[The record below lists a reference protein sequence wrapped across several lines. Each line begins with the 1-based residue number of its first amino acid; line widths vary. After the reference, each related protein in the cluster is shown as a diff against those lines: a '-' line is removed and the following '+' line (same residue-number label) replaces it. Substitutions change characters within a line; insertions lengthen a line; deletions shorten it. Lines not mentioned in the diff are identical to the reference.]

1 MKFRVLV
8 GSLLVWGSLPGW
20 AMPGCSMP
28 DCSMSDCSMSGCSM
42 SGCSKLGRTMSGCSM
57 SGCSKLGRTMS
68 GCSMSGRT
76 MLGRTMSGWGT
87 LALSGA
93 RSSCASGPSLEHLK
107 KIEESPSF
115 EHSKKIEESPS
126 LEHLKKIEES
136 PSSQERKG
144 DRKADAEQLARALD
158 YFASEKF
165 HESLVLL
172 QPLNRRYKLNPR
184 YRAYL
189 AVCLY
194 YEWEYAEAIRLFDE
208 VLPLLQGL
216 APHELS
222 LYYWMDAE
230 SYFALQQ
237 YDRAL
242 PLYGKMLPLCRDN
255 EKPDAYYRLGFCHL
269 FAAEASGASSSE
281 KVSGSSESSGA
292 SEKASG
298 SSEKA
303 SGSSESSGSSA
314 EERKK
319 AKECFELSLEG
330 YLKYRNTPNEQ
341 ARIAQIR
348 HMIGGLK

>member
-1 MKFRVLV
+1 MKLRILV

-20 AMPGCSMP
+20 AMPGI
-28 DCSMSDCSMSGCSM
+28 GA
-42 SGCSKLGRTMSGCSM
+42 
-57 SGCSKLGRTMS
+57 
-68 GCSMSGRT
+68 
-76 MLGRTMSGWGT
+76 
-87 LALSGA
+87 LALSGG
-93 RSSCASGPSLEHLK
+93 RSFCA
-107 KIEESPSF
+107 F
-115 EHSKKIEESPS
+115 SPS
-126 LEHLKKIEES
+126 LNRSETAAES
-136 PSSQERKG
+136 ASFQEKKG
-144 DRKADAEQLARALD
+144 DRKEDAEQLARALD

-165 HESLVLL
+165 HECLVLL

-194 YEWEYAEAIRLFDE
+194 YEWENAEAIRLFDE
-208 VLPLLQGL
+208 VIPLLQGV

-255 EKPDAYYRLGFCHL
+255 EKPDAYYRMGFCHL
-269 FAAEASGASSSE
+269 FAAE
-281 KVSGSSESSGA
+281 SSGA
-292 SEKASG
+292 S

-330 YLKYRNTPNEQ
+330 YLKYRNTPNEK

-348 HMIGGLK
+348 HMLGGLK

>member
-8 GSLLVWGSLPGW
+8 GSLLIWWSL
-20 AMPGCSMP
+20 PGCSMTGWAMSDCSKP
-28 DCSMSDCSMSGCSM
+28 DCSMSDCSMSDCSM
-42 SGCSKLGRTMSGCSM
+42 PGL
-57 SGCSKLGRTMS
+57 
-68 GCSMSGRT
+68 
-76 MLGRTMSGWGT
+76 GT
-87 LALSGA
+87 LALSGS
-93 RSSCASGPSLEHLK
+93 RSFCAFSPSLDRSETAA
-107 KIEESPSF
+107 ESPSF
-115 EHSKKIEESPS
+115 
-126 LEHLKKIEES
+126 
-136 PSSQERKG
+136 QEKKG

-158 YFASEKF
+158 YFSSEKF
-165 HESLVLL
+165 HECLVLL

-194 YEWEYAEAIRLFDE
+194 YEWEYDEAVKLFDE
-208 VLPLLQGL
+208 VIPLLQGV

-242 PLYGKMLPLCRDN
+242 PLYEKMLPLCRDN

-269 FAAEASGASSSE
+269 FAAESSGASSSE
-281 KVSGSSESSGA
+281 KVSGSSESLGA
-292 SEKASG
+292 STA
-298 SSEKA
+298 
-303 SGSSESSGSSA
+303 
-314 EERKK
+314 ERKK

-330 YLKYRNTPNEQ
+330 YLKYRNTPNEK

>member
-1 MKFRVLV
+1 MKFRILV
-8 GSLLVWGSLPGW
+8 GCLLVWGSLLGCSMPGW
-20 AMPGCSMP
+20 AMPGWAMSGS
-28 DCSMSDCSMSGCSM
+28 SMSDCSMSG
-42 SGCSKLGRTMSGCSM
+42 L
-57 SGCSKLGRTMS
+57 
-68 GCSMSGRT
+68 
-76 MLGRTMSGWGT
+76 GT
-87 LALSGA
+87 LALSGG
-93 RSSCASGPSLEHLK
+93 RSFCAFSPSLNRSE
-107 KIEESPSF
+107 KIEESASF
-115 EHSKKIEESPS
+115 QVK
-126 LEHLKKIEES
+126 
-136 PSSQERKG
+136 KG
-144 DRKADAEQLARALD
+144 DRKEDAEQLARALD

-165 HESLVLL
+165 HECLVLL

-208 VLPLLQGL
+208 VIPLLQGV

-242 PLYGKMLPLCRDN
+242 PLYEKMLPLCRDN
-255 EKPDAYYRLGFCHL
+255 EKPDAYYRMGFCHL

-292 SEKASG
+292 S

-330 YLKYRNTPNEQ
+330 YLKYRNTPNEK

-348 HMIGGLK
+348 HMLGGLK

>member
-20 AMPGCSMP
+20 AMPGWAMSDCSMSDCSKPDCSKP
-28 DCSMSDCSMSGCSM
+28 DCSMSDCSMSDCSM
-42 SGCSKLGRTMSGCSM
+42 PGL
-57 SGCSKLGRTMS
+57 
-68 GCSMSGRT
+68 
-76 MLGRTMSGWGT
+76 GT
-87 LALSGA
+87 LALSGS
-93 RSSCASGPSLEHLK
+93 RSSCAFSPSLA
-107 KIEESPSF
+107 
-115 EHSKKIEESPS
+115 HSKKIEESPS
-126 LEHLKKIEES
+126 F
-136 PSSQERKG
+136 QEKKG

-158 YFASEKF
+158 YFSSEKF
-165 HESLVLL
+165 HECLVLL

-194 YEWEYAEAIRLFDE
+194 YEWEYDEAVKLFDE
-208 VLPLLQGL
+208 VIPLLQGV

-237 YDRAL
+237 YARAL
-242 PLYGKMLPLCRDN
+242 PLYEKMLPLCRDN
-255 EKPDAYYRLGFCHL
+255 EKPDAYYRMGFCHL
-269 FAAEASGASSSE
+269 FAAESSGASSSEKASGSSESSEASSSE
-281 KVSGSSESSGA
+281 KVSGSSESSG
-292 SEKASG
+292 
-298 SSEKA
+298 
-303 SGSSESSGSSA
+303 SSA
-314 EERKK
+314 AERKK

>member
-20 AMPGCSMP
+20 AMPGWAVPGWAMSDCSKP
-28 DCSMSDCSMSGCSM
+28 DCSMSGVE
-42 SGCSKLGRTMSGCSM
+42 
-57 SGCSKLGRTMS
+57 
-68 GCSMSGRT
+68 
-76 MLGRTMSGWGT
+76 T
-87 LALSGA
+87 LALSGG
-93 RSSCASGPSLEHLK
+93 RSFCA
-107 KIEESPSF
+107 F
-115 EHSKKIEESPS
+115 SPS
-126 LEHLKKIEES
+126 LEHSEKIEES
-136 PSSQERKG
+136 ATFQEKKG

-165 HESLVLL
+165 HECLVLL

-208 VLPLLQGL
+208 VIPLLQGL

-255 EKPDAYYRLGFCHL
+255 EKPDAYYRMGFCHL
-269 FAAEASGASSSE
+269 F
-281 KVSGSSESSGA
+281 
-292 SEKASG
+292 
-298 SSEKA
+298 
-303 SGSSESSGSSA
+303 A

-330 YLKYRNTPNEQ
+330 YLKYRNTPKEK

>member
-8 GSLLVWGSLPGW
+8 GSLLVWGSF
-20 AMPGCSMP
+20 PGCSMAGWAMSDCSKP
-28 DCSMSDCSMSGCSM
+28 DCSMSDCSMPGIGALAISG
-42 SGCSKLGRTMSGCSM
+42 GRSF
-57 SGCSKLGRTMS
+57 
-68 GCSMSGRT
+68 
-76 MLGRTMSGWGT
+76 
-87 LALSGA
+87 
-93 RSSCASGPSLEHLK
+93 CAFSPSLNRSE
-107 KIEESPSF
+107 KIEESASF
-115 EHSKKIEESPS
+115 
-126 LEHLKKIEES
+126 
-136 PSSQERKG
+136 QEKKG
-144 DRKADAEQLARALD
+144 DRKEDAEQLARALD

-165 HESLVLL
+165 HECLVLL

-237 YDRAL
+237 YARAL

-269 FAAEASGASSSE
+269 FAAESSGASSSE
-281 KVSGSSESSGA
+281 KVSGSSESS
-292 SEKASG
+292 EG
-298 SSEKA
+298 SFSEKA
-303 SGSSESSGSSA
+303 SGSSESSEASN

-330 YLKYRNTPNEQ
+330 YLKYRNTPNEK

>member
-1 MKFRVLV
+1 MKFRILV

-20 AMPGCSMP
+20 AMPGI
-28 DCSMSDCSMSGCSM
+28 GA
-42 SGCSKLGRTMSGCSM
+42 
-57 SGCSKLGRTMS
+57 
-68 GCSMSGRT
+68 
-76 MLGRTMSGWGT
+76 
-87 LALSGA
+87 LALSGG
-93 RSSCASGPSLEHLK
+93 RSFCA
-107 KIEESPSF
+107 F
-115 EHSKKIEESPS
+115 SPS
-126 LEHLKKIEES
+126 LNRSETAAES
-136 PSSQERKG
+136 ASFQVKKG

-165 HESLVLL
+165 HECLVLL

-208 VLPLLQGL
+208 VLPQLQGL

-230 SYFALQQ
+230 SNFALQQ

-242 PLYGKMLPLCRDN
+242 PLYGKMLPLCSDN
-255 EKPDAYYRLGFCHL
+255 EKPDAYYRMGFCHL

-281 KVSGSSESSGA
+281 
-292 SEKASG
+292 
-298 SSEKA
+298 
-303 SGSSESSGSSA
+303 SSGSSA
-314 EERKK
+314 AERKK

-330 YLKYRNTPNEQ
+330 YLKYRNTPNEK

-348 HMIGGLK
+348 HMLGGLK

>member
-1 MKFRVLV
+1 MKLRILV
-8 GSLLVWGSLPGW
+8 GSLLVWGSFPRW
-20 AMPGCSMP
+20 AMPGI
-28 DCSMSDCSMSGCSM
+28 GA
-42 SGCSKLGRTMSGCSM
+42 
-57 SGCSKLGRTMS
+57 
-68 GCSMSGRT
+68 
-76 MLGRTMSGWGT
+76 
-87 LALSGA
+87 LALSGG
-93 RSSCASGPSLEHLK
+93 RSFCAFSPFLNRSE
-107 KIEESPSF
+107 KIEESASF
-115 EHSKKIEESPS
+115 QVK
-126 LEHLKKIEES
+126 
-136 PSSQERKG
+136 KG

-158 YFASEKF
+158 YFSSEKF
-165 HESLVLL
+165 HECLVLL

-208 VLPLLQGL
+208 VLPQLQGL

-242 PLYGKMLPLCRDN
+242 PLYEKMLPLCRDN

-269 FAAEASGASSSE
+269 FAAESFGAS
-281 KVSGSSESSGA
+281 
-292 SEKASG
+292 

-330 YLKYRNTPNEQ
+330 YLKYRNTPNEK

>member
-1 MKFRVLV
+1 MKLRVLV

-20 AMPGCSMP
+20 AVPGWAMPGS
-28 DCSMSDCSMSGCSM
+28 
-42 SGCSKLGRTMSGCSM
+42 
-57 SGCSKLGRTMS
+57 
-68 GCSMSGRT
+68 SMSGRT
-76 MLGRTMSGWGT
+76 MLSLGI
-87 LALSGA
+87 LALSGS
-93 RSSCASGPSLEHLK
+93 RSSCAFSPSLA
-107 KIEESPSF
+107 
-115 EHSKKIEESPS
+115 HSKKIEESPTFQ
-126 LEHLKKIEES
+126 EKKSE
-136 PSSQERKG
+136 
-144 DRKADAEQLARALD
+144 RKADAEQLARALD

-165 HESLVLL
+165 HECLVLL

-208 VLPLLQGL
+208 VIPLLQGV

-237 YDRAL
+237 YARAL
-242 PLYGKMLPLCRDN
+242 PLYEKMLPLCRDN

-269 FAAEASGASSSE
+269 FAAE
-281 KVSGSSESSGA
+281 SSGA
-292 SEKASG
+292 S

-303 SGSSESSGSSA
+303 SGSSESSDSSA

-330 YLKYRNTPNEQ
+330 YLKYRNTPNEK

-348 HMIGGLK
+348 HMLGGLK

>member
-1 MKFRVLV
+1 MKLRILV
-8 GSLLVWGSLPGW
+8 GCLLVWGSLPGW
-20 AMPGCSMP
+20 AMPGI
-28 DCSMSDCSMSGCSM
+28 GA
-42 SGCSKLGRTMSGCSM
+42 
-57 SGCSKLGRTMS
+57 
-68 GCSMSGRT
+68 
-76 MLGRTMSGWGT
+76 
-87 LALSGA
+87 LALSGG
-93 RSSCASGPSLEHLK
+93 RSFCA
-107 KIEESPSF
+107 F
-115 EHSKKIEESPS
+115 SPS
-126 LEHLKKIEES
+126 LNRSETAAES
-136 PSSQERKG
+136 ASFQEKKG
-144 DRKADAEQLARALD
+144 DRKEDAEQLARALD

-165 HESLVLL
+165 HECLVLL

-208 VLPLLQGL
+208 VIPQLQGV

-269 FAAEASGASSSE
+269 FAAE
-281 KVSGSSESSGA
+281 SSGA
-292 SEKASG
+292 S

-330 YLKYRNTPNEQ
+330 YLKYRNTPSEK

>member
-8 GSLLVWGSLPGW
+8 GSLLVWGSF
-20 AMPGCSMP
+20 PGCSMAGWAMSDCSKP
-28 DCSMSDCSMSGCSM
+28 DCSMPGV
-42 SGCSKLGRTMSGCSM
+42 
-57 SGCSKLGRTMS
+57 
-68 GCSMSGRT
+68 
-76 MLGRTMSGWGT
+76 GT
-87 LALSGA
+87 LALSGG
-93 RSSCASGPSLEHLK
+93 RSFCAFSPSLNRLE
-107 KIEESPSF
+107 KIEESASF
-115 EHSKKIEESPS
+115 QVK
-126 LEHLKKIEES
+126 
-136 PSSQERKG
+136 KG
-144 DRKADAEQLARALD
+144 DRKEDAELLARALD

-165 HESLVLL
+165 HECLILL

-208 VLPLLQGL
+208 VIPQLQGV

-242 PLYGKMLPLCRDN
+242 PLYEKMLPLCRDN
-255 EKPDAYYRLGFCHL
+255 EKPDAYYRMGFCHL
-269 FAAEASGASSSE
+269 FA
-281 KVSGSSESSGA
+281 V
-292 SEKASG
+292 
-298 SSEKA
+298 
-303 SGSSESSGSSA
+303 ESSGSSA

-330 YLKYRNTPNEQ
+330 YLKYRNTPNEK

>member
-8 GSLLVWGSLPGW
+8 CSLLVWGSF
-20 AMPGCSMP
+20 PGCSMAGWAMSDCSKP
-28 DCSMSDCSMSGCSM
+28 DCSMSDCSMPGVE
-42 SGCSKLGRTMSGCSM
+42 
-57 SGCSKLGRTMS
+57 
-68 GCSMSGRT
+68 
-76 MLGRTMSGWGT
+76 T
-87 LALSGA
+87 LALSGG
-93 RSSCASGPSLEHLK
+93 RSFCAFSPSL
-107 KIEESPSF
+107 
-115 EHSKKIEESPS
+115 EHSKKIEESAS
-126 LEHLKKIEES
+126 FQVK
-136 PSSQERKG
+136 KG

-165 HESLVLL
+165 HECLVLL

-208 VLPLLQGL
+208 VLPQLQGL

-242 PLYGKMLPLCRDN
+242 PLYEKMLPLCRDN

-269 FAAEASGASSSE
+269 FAAESSEASSSE
-281 KVSGSSESSGA
+281 KASGSSESSEA
-292 SEKASG
+292 
-298 SSEKA
+298 SEKA

-330 YLKYRNTPNEQ
+330 YLKYRNTPNEK

>member
-8 GSLLVWGSLPGW
+8 GSLLIWGSLPGCSMTGW
-20 AMPGCSMP
+20 AMSDCSKP
-28 DCSMSDCSMSGCSM
+28 DCSMSDCSKPDCSM
-42 SGCSKLGRTMSGCSM
+42 PGV
-57 SGCSKLGRTMS
+57 
-68 GCSMSGRT
+68 
-76 MLGRTMSGWGT
+76 GT
-87 LALSGA
+87 LALSGS
-93 RSSCASGPSLEHLK
+93 RSSCAFSPSLAY
-107 KIEESPSF
+107 
-115 EHSKKIEESPS
+115 SKKIEESPTF
-126 LEHLKKIEES
+126 
-136 PSSQERKG
+136 QEKKG

-158 YFASEKF
+158 YFSSEKF
-165 HESLVLL
+165 HECLMLL

-208 VLPLLQGL
+208 VIPLLQGV

-255 EKPDAYYRLGFCHL
+255 EKPDAYYRMGFCHL
-269 FAAEASGASSSE
+269 FAAESSGASSSEKASGSSESSEASSSE
-281 KVSGSSESSGA
+281 KVSGSSESLGA
-292 SEKASG
+292 
-298 SSEKA
+298 SSEKV
-303 SGSSESSGSSA
+303 SGSSESLGASTA
-314 EERKK
+314 ERKK

-330 YLKYRNTPNEQ
+330 YLKYRNTPNEK

-348 HMIGGLK
+348 HMLGGLK

>member
-20 AMPGCSMP
+20 AVPGWAMSGS
-28 DCSMSDCSMSGCSM
+28 SMSDCSMPGV
-42 SGCSKLGRTMSGCSM
+42 
-57 SGCSKLGRTMS
+57 
-68 GCSMSGRT
+68 
-76 MLGRTMSGWGT
+76 GT
-87 LALSGA
+87 LALFGS
-93 RSSCASGPSLEHLK
+93 RSSCAFSPSLAY
-107 KIEESPSF
+107 
-115 EHSKKIEESPS
+115 SKKIEESPTF
-126 LEHLKKIEES
+126 
-136 PSSQERKG
+136 QEKKG

-158 YFASEKF
+158 YFSSEKF
-165 HESLVLL
+165 HECLVLL

-194 YEWEYAEAIRLFDE
+194 YEWEYDEAVKLFDE
-208 VLPLLQGL
+208 VIPLLQGV

-242 PLYGKMLPLCRDN
+242 PLYEKMLPLCRDN
-255 EKPDAYYRLGFCHL
+255 EKPDAYYRMGFCHL
-269 FAAEASGASSSE
+269 FAAE
-281 KVSGSSESSGA
+281 SSGA
-292 SEKASG
+292 S

-303 SGSSESSGSSA
+303 SGSSESSGASNV
-314 EERKK
+314 ERKK

>member
-8 GSLLVWGSLPGW
+8 CSLLVWGSLPGLS
-20 AMPGCSMP
+20 MPGSSMP
-28 DCSMSDCSMSGCSM
+28 DWTMP
-42 SGCSKLGRTMSGCSM
+42 GRTMSDWTM
-57 SGCSKLGRTMS
+57 PGRA
-68 GCSMSGRT
+68 MSGRT
-76 MLGRTMSGWGT
+76 MQSLGI
-87 LALSGA
+87 LALSGS
-93 RSSCASGPSLEHLK
+93 RSSCAFSPSLEHSE

-115 EHSKKIEESPS
+115 
-126 LEHLKKIEES
+126 
-136 PSSQERKG
+136 QEKKG

-165 HESLVLL
+165 HECLVLL

-208 VLPLLQGL
+208 VLPQLQGL

-242 PLYGKMLPLCRDN
+242 PLYEKMLPICWDN
-255 EKPDAYYRLGFCHL
+255 EKPDAYYRMGFCHL
-269 FAAEASGASSSE
+269 FAAESSGASSSE
-281 KVSGSSESSGA
+281 KV
-292 SEKASG
+292 
-298 SSEKA
+298 

-319 AKECFELSLEG
+319 AKVCFELSLEG
-330 YLKYRNTPNEQ
+330 YLKYRNTPNEK

-348 HMIGGLK
+348 HMLGGLK

>member
-8 GSLLVWGSLPGW
+8 GGLLVWGSLPGW
-20 AMPGCSMP
+20 AVPGWAMSGS
-28 DCSMSDCSMSGCSM
+28 SMSDCSKPDCSM
-42 SGCSKLGRTMSGCSM
+42 PGL
-57 SGCSKLGRTMS
+57 
-68 GCSMSGRT
+68 
-76 MLGRTMSGWGT
+76 GT
-87 LALSGA
+87 LALSGG
-93 RSSCASGPSLEHLK
+93 RSFCAFSPSLA
-107 KIEESPSF
+107 
-115 EHSKKIEESPS
+115 HSKKIEENPTF
-126 LEHLKKIEES
+126 
-136 PSSQERKG
+136 QEKKG

-158 YFASEKF
+158 YFSSEKF
-165 HESLVLL
+165 HECLILL

-184 YRAYL
+184 YRAYM

-208 VLPLLQGL
+208 VIPQLQGL

-255 EKPDAYYRLGFCHL
+255 EKPDAYYRMGFCHL
-269 FAAEASGASSSE
+269 FAAESSGASSSE
-281 KVSGSSESSGA
+281 KVSGSSESSEA
-292 SEKASG
+292 SNA
-298 SSEKA
+298 
-303 SGSSESSGSSA
+303 
-314 EERKK
+314 ERKK

>member
-1 MKFRVLV
+1 MKLRVLV
-8 GSLLVWGSLPGW
+8 GSLLVWGSFPGLS
-20 AMPGCSMP
+20 MPGSSMP
-28 DCSMSDCSMSGCSM
+28 GS
-42 SGCSKLGRTMSGCSM
+42 
-57 SGCSKLGRTMS
+57 
-68 GCSMSGRT
+68 SMSGRT
-76 MLGRTMSGWGT
+76 MQSLGT
-87 LALSGA
+87 LALSGSK
-93 RSSCASGPSLEHLK
+93 SSCA
-107 KIEESPSF
+107 F
-115 EHSKKIEESPS
+115 SPS
-126 LEHLKKIEES
+126 LEHSKKIEES
-136 PSSQERKG
+136 PSSQERKS
-144 DRKADAEQLARALD
+144 DKKADAEQLARALD
-158 YFASEKF
+158 YFASKKF
-165 HESLVLL
+165 HECLVLL

-208 VLPLLQGL
+208 VIPLLQGL

-255 EKPDAYYRLGFCHL
+255 EKPDAYYRMGFCHL
-269 FAAEASGASSSE
+269 F
-281 KVSGSSESSGA
+281 
-292 SEKASG
+292 
-298 SSEKA
+298 
-303 SGSSESSGSSA
+303 A

-330 YLKYRNTPNEQ
+330 YLKYRNTPKEK

>member
-8 GSLLVWGSLPGW
+8 GSLLAWGSF
-20 AMPGCSMP
+20 PGCSMAGWAMSDCSKP
-28 DCSMSDCSMSGCSM
+28 DCSMSDCSMPGVE
-42 SGCSKLGRTMSGCSM
+42 
-57 SGCSKLGRTMS
+57 
-68 GCSMSGRT
+68 
-76 MLGRTMSGWGT
+76 T
-87 LALSGA
+87 LALSGG
-93 RSSCASGPSLEHLK
+93 RSFCA
-107 KIEESPSF
+107 F
-115 EHSKKIEESPS
+115 SPS
-126 LEHLKKIEES
+126 LNRSETAAES
-136 PSSQERKG
+136 ASFQEKKG

-158 YFASEKF
+158 YFSSEKF
-165 HESLVLL
+165 HECLVLL

-208 VLPLLQGL
+208 VLPQLQGL

-242 PLYGKMLPLCRDN
+242 PLYEKMLPVCWEN

-269 FAAEASGASSSE
+269 FAAESSGASSSE
-281 KVSGSSESSGA
+281 KASGSSESLGA
-292 SEKASG
+292 
-298 SSEKA
+298 SEKA

-330 YLKYRNTPNEQ
+330 YLKYRNTHNEK

-348 HMIGGLK
+348 HMLGGLK

>member
-8 GSLLVWGSLPGW
+8 GSLLVWGSF
-20 AMPGCSMP
+20 PGCSMAGWAMSDCSKP
-28 DCSMSDCSMSGCSM
+28 DCSMPGV
-42 SGCSKLGRTMSGCSM
+42 
-57 SGCSKLGRTMS
+57 
-68 GCSMSGRT
+68 
-76 MLGRTMSGWGT
+76 GT
-87 LALSGA
+87 LALSGG
-93 RSSCASGPSLEHLK
+93 RSFCAFSPSLNRLE
-107 KIEESPSF
+107 KIEESASF
-115 EHSKKIEESPS
+115 HEK
-126 LEHLKKIEES
+126 
-136 PSSQERKG
+136 KG
-144 DRKADAEQLARALD
+144 DRKEDAEQLARALD

-165 HESLVLL
+165 HECLVLL

-208 VLPLLQGL
+208 VIPLLQGL

-242 PLYGKMLPLCRDN
+242 PLYEKMLPLCRDN
-255 EKPDAYYRLGFCHL
+255 EKPDAYYRMGFCHL
-269 FAAEASGASSSE
+269 F
-281 KVSGSSESSGA
+281 
-292 SEKASG
+292 
-298 SSEKA
+298 
-303 SGSSESSGSSA
+303 A

-330 YLKYRNTPNEQ
+330 YLKYRNTPKEK

>member
-1 MKFRVLV
+1 MKLRILV
-8 GSLLVWGSLPGW
+8 GSLLVWGSLLGCSMPGW
-20 AMPGCSMP
+20 AMSGSSMS
-28 DCSMSDCSMSGCSM
+28 DCSMSDCSMPGVE
-42 SGCSKLGRTMSGCSM
+42 
-57 SGCSKLGRTMS
+57 
-68 GCSMSGRT
+68 
-76 MLGRTMSGWGT
+76 T
-87 LALSGA
+87 LALSGS
-93 RSSCASGPSLEHLK
+93 RSSCA
-107 KIEESPSF
+107 F
-115 EHSKKIEESPS
+115 SPS
-126 LEHLKKIEES
+126 LNRSETAAES
-136 PSSQERKG
+136 ASFQEKKG
-144 DRKADAEQLARALD
+144 DRKEDAELLARALD

-165 HESLVLL
+165 HECLVLL

-208 VLPLLQGL
+208 VIPLLQGL

-242 PLYGKMLPLCRDN
+242 PLYEKMLPLCRDN
-255 EKPDAYYRLGFCHL
+255 EKPDAYYRMGFCHL
-269 FAAEASGASSSE
+269 F
-281 KVSGSSESSGA
+281 
-292 SEKASG
+292 
-298 SSEKA
+298 
-303 SGSSESSGSSA
+303 A

-330 YLKYRNTPNEQ
+330 YLKYRNTPKEK

-348 HMIGGLK
+348 HMIEGLK

>member
-20 AMPGCSMP
+20 AMPGWAMSDCSMSDCSKP
-28 DCSMSDCSMSGCSM
+28 DCSMSDCSMPGVE
-42 SGCSKLGRTMSGCSM
+42 
-57 SGCSKLGRTMS
+57 
-68 GCSMSGRT
+68 
-76 MLGRTMSGWGT
+76 T
-87 LALSGA
+87 LALSGS
-93 RSSCASGPSLEHLK
+93 RSSCAFSPSLA
-107 KIEESPSF
+107 
-115 EHSKKIEESPS
+115 HSKKIEESPTFQ
-126 LEHLKKIEES
+126 EKKSE
-136 PSSQERKG
+136 
-144 DRKADAEQLARALD
+144 RKADAELLARALD

-165 HESLVLL
+165 HECLVLL

-208 VLPLLQGL
+208 VIPLLQGV

-255 EKPDAYYRLGFCHL
+255 EKPDAYYRMGFCHL
-269 FAAEASGASSSE
+269 F
-281 KVSGSSESSGA
+281 
-292 SEKASG
+292 
-298 SSEKA
+298 
-303 SGSSESSGSSA
+303 A

-330 YLKYRNTPNEQ
+330 YLKYRNTPNEK

>member
-1 MKFRVLV
+1 MKLRILV
-8 GSLLVWGSLPGW
+8 GSLLVWGSLPGLSMPGW
-20 AMPGCSMP
+20 AMSGS
-28 DCSMSDCSMSGCSM
+28 SMSDCSMPGVE
-42 SGCSKLGRTMSGCSM
+42 
-57 SGCSKLGRTMS
+57 
-68 GCSMSGRT
+68 
-76 MLGRTMSGWGT
+76 T
-87 LALSGA
+87 LALSGS
-93 RSSCASGPSLEHLK
+93 RSSCAFSPSLA
-107 KIEESPSF
+107 
-115 EHSKKIEESPS
+115 HSKKIEESPS
-126 LEHLKKIEES
+126 F
-136 PSSQERKG
+136 QEKKG

-165 HESLVLL
+165 HECLVLL

-194 YEWEYAEAIRLFDE
+194 YEWEYDEAVKLFDE
-208 VLPLLQGL
+208 VIPLLQGV

-242 PLYGKMLPLCRDN
+242 PLYEKMLPLCRDN

-269 FAAEASGASSSE
+269 FAAE
-281 KVSGSSESSGA
+281 SSGA
-292 SEKASG
+292 S

-303 SGSSESSGSSA
+303 SGSSESSEASNV
-314 EERKK
+314 ERKK

>member
-8 GSLLVWGSLPGW
+8 GSLLVWGSLPGCSMTGW
-20 AMPGCSMP
+20 AMSDCSKL
-28 DCSMSDCSMSGCSM
+28 DCSMSDCSKPDCSM
-42 SGCSKLGRTMSGCSM
+42 PGL
-57 SGCSKLGRTMS
+57 
-68 GCSMSGRT
+68 
-76 MLGRTMSGWGT
+76 GT
-87 LALSGA
+87 LALSGS
-93 RSSCASGPSLEHLK
+93 RSSCAFSPSLA
-107 KIEESPSF
+107 
-115 EHSKKIEESPS
+115 HSKKIEESPTF
-126 LEHLKKIEES
+126 
-136 PSSQERKG
+136 QEKKG

-158 YFASEKF
+158 YFSSEKF
-165 HESLVLL
+165 HECLVLL

-194 YEWEYAEAIRLFDE
+194 YEWEYDEAVKLFDE
-208 VLPLLQGL
+208 VIPLLQGV

-237 YDRAL
+237 YARAL
-242 PLYGKMLPLCRDN
+242 PLYEKMLPLCRDN
-255 EKPDAYYRLGFCHL
+255 EKPDAYYRMGFCHL

-281 KVSGSSESSGA
+281 K
-292 SEKASG
+292 
-298 SSEKA
+298 A
-303 SGSSESSGSSA
+303 SGSSESSEASTA
-314 EERKK
+314 ERKK

-330 YLKYRNTPNEQ
+330 YLKYRNTPNEK

>member
-20 AMPGCSMP
+20 AMPGWAMSDCSMSDCSKP
-28 DCSMSDCSMSGCSM
+28 DCSMSDCSMSDCSM
-42 SGCSKLGRTMSGCSM
+42 PGV
-57 SGCSKLGRTMS
+57 
-68 GCSMSGRT
+68 
-76 MLGRTMSGWGT
+76 GT
-87 LALSGA
+87 LALSGS
-93 RSSCASGPSLEHLK
+93 RSSCAFSPSLA
-107 KIEESPSF
+107 
-115 EHSKKIEESPS
+115 HSKKIEESPS
-126 LEHLKKIEES
+126 F
-136 PSSQERKG
+136 QEKKG

-158 YFASEKF
+158 YFSSEKF
-165 HESLVLL
+165 HECLMLL

-194 YEWEYAEAIRLFDE
+194 YEWEYDEAVKLFDE
-208 VLPLLQGL
+208 VIPLLQGV

-269 FAAEASGASSSE
+269 FAAESSGASSSEKASGSSESSGASSSEKASGSSESSEASSSE
-281 KVSGSSESSGA
+281 KVSGSSESLGA
-292 SEKASG
+292 STA
-298 SSEKA
+298 
-303 SGSSESSGSSA
+303 
-314 EERKK
+314 ERKK

>member
-1 MKFRVLV
+1 MKLRILV

-20 AMPGCSMP
+20 AVPGWAMSGS
-28 DCSMSDCSMSGCSM
+28 SMSDCSMPGV
-42 SGCSKLGRTMSGCSM
+42 
-57 SGCSKLGRTMS
+57 
-68 GCSMSGRT
+68 
-76 MLGRTMSGWGT
+76 GT
-87 LALSGA
+87 LALSGS
-93 RSSCASGPSLEHLK
+93 RSSCAFSPSLA
-107 KIEESPSF
+107 
-115 EHSKKIEESPS
+115 HSKKIEESPS
-126 LEHLKKIEES
+126 F
-136 PSSQERKG
+136 QEKKG

-158 YFASEKF
+158 YFSSEKF
-165 HESLVLL
+165 HECLMLL

-194 YEWEYAEAIRLFDE
+194 YEWEYDEAVKLFDE
-208 VLPLLQGL
+208 VIPLLQGV

-242 PLYGKMLPLCRDN
+242 PLYEKMLPLCRDN
-255 EKPDAYYRLGFCHL
+255 EKPDAYYRMGFCHL

-298 SSEKA
+298 SSESLGASEKV

-330 YLKYRNTPNEQ
+330 YLKYRNTPNEK

-348 HMIGGLK
+348 HMLGGLK

>member
-1 MKFRVLV
+1 MKLRILV

-20 AMPGCSMP
+20 AMPGWAMSDCSKP
-28 DCSMSDCSMSGCSM
+28 DCSMSDCSMPGV
-42 SGCSKLGRTMSGCSM
+42 
-57 SGCSKLGRTMS
+57 
-68 GCSMSGRT
+68 
-76 MLGRTMSGWGT
+76 GT
-87 LALSGA
+87 LALFGS
-93 RSSCASGPSLEHLK
+93 RSSCAFSPSLAY
-107 KIEESPSF
+107 
-115 EHSKKIEESPS
+115 SKKIEESPTF
-126 LEHLKKIEES
+126 
-136 PSSQERKG
+136 QEKKG

-158 YFASEKF
+158 YFSSEKF
-165 HESLVLL
+165 HECLVLL

-194 YEWEYAEAIRLFDE
+194 YEWEYDEAVKLFDE
-208 VLPLLQGL
+208 VIPLLQGV

-242 PLYGKMLPLCRDN
+242 PLYEKMLPLCRDN

-269 FAAEASGASSSE
+269 FAAESSGASSSEKVSDSSESSGASSSE

-292 SEKASG
+292 SNV
-298 SSEKA
+298 
-303 SGSSESSGSSA
+303 
-314 EERKK
+314 ERKK

>member
-1 MKFRVLV
+1 MKFRILV
-8 GSLLVWGSLPGW
+8 GSLLVWGSLPGLSMPGW
-20 AMPGCSMP
+20 AMSGWAMSGS
-28 DCSMSDCSMSGCSM
+28 SMSDCSMPGV
-42 SGCSKLGRTMSGCSM
+42 
-57 SGCSKLGRTMS
+57 
-68 GCSMSGRT
+68 
-76 MLGRTMSGWGT
+76 GT
-87 LALSGA
+87 LALSGS
-93 RSSCASGPSLEHLK
+93 RSSCAFSPSL
-107 KIEESPSF
+107 
-115 EHSKKIEESPS
+115 EHSKKIEESAS
-126 LEHLKKIEES
+126 FQVK
-136 PSSQERKG
+136 KG
-144 DRKADAEQLARALD
+144 DRKEDAELLARALD

-165 HESLVLL
+165 HECLVLL

-208 VLPLLQGL
+208 VLPQLQGV

-230 SYFALQQ
+230 SNFALQQ

-242 PLYGKMLPLCRDN
+242 PFYEKMLPLCRDN
-255 EKPDAYYRLGFCHL
+255 EKPDAYYRMGFCHL
-269 FAAEASGASSSE
+269 FAAEASGAS
-281 KVSGSSESSGA
+281 
-292 SEKASG
+292 
-298 SSEKA
+298 
-303 SGSSESSGSSA
+303 SSESSGSSA

-330 YLKYRNTPNEQ
+330 YLKYRNTPNEK

>member
-1 MKFRVLV
+1 MKLRILV
-8 GSLLVWGSLPGW
+8 GSLLVWGSF
-20 AMPGCSMP
+20 PGCSMAGWAMSDCSKPDCSKP
-28 DCSMSDCSMSGCSM
+28 DCSMSDCSMPGV
-42 SGCSKLGRTMSGCSM
+42 
-57 SGCSKLGRTMS
+57 
-68 GCSMSGRT
+68 
-76 MLGRTMSGWGT
+76 GT
-87 LALSGA
+87 LALSGSK
-93 RSSCASGPSLEHLK
+93 SSCAFSPSLA
-107 KIEESPSF
+107 
-115 EHSKKIEESPS
+115 HSKKIEESAS
-126 LEHLKKIEES
+126 FQVK
-136 PSSQERKG
+136 KG
-144 DRKADAEQLARALD
+144 DRKEDAEQLARALD

-165 HESLVLL
+165 HECLVLL

-208 VLPLLQGL
+208 VIPLLQGV

-237 YDRAL
+237 YARAL
-242 PLYGKMLPLCRDN
+242 PLYEKMLPLCRDN
-255 EKPDAYYRLGFCHL
+255 EKPDAYYRMGFCHL
-269 FAAEASGASSSE
+269 FAAESSGASSSE

-298 SSEKA
+298 SSE
-303 SGSSESSGSSA
+303 SSDSSA

-330 YLKYRNTPNEQ
+330 YLKYRNTPNEK

-348 HMIGGLK
+348 HMLGGLK

>member
-8 GSLLVWGSLPGW
+8 GSLLVWGSF
-20 AMPGCSMP
+20 PGCSMAGWAMSDCSKP
-28 DCSMSDCSMSGCSM
+28 DCSMSDCSMPGVE
-42 SGCSKLGRTMSGCSM
+42 
-57 SGCSKLGRTMS
+57 
-68 GCSMSGRT
+68 
-76 MLGRTMSGWGT
+76 T
-87 LALSGA
+87 LALSGG
-93 RSSCASGPSLEHLK
+93 RSFCAFSPSL
-107 KIEESPSF
+107 
-115 EHSKKIEESPS
+115 EHSKKIEESAS
-126 LEHLKKIEES
+126 F
-136 PSSQERKG
+136 QEKKG

-158 YFASEKF
+158 YFSSEKF
-165 HESLVLL
+165 HECLVLL

-208 VLPLLQGL
+208 VLPQLQGL

-242 PLYGKMLPLCRDN
+242 PLYEKMLPLCRDN
-255 EKPDAYYRLGFCHL
+255 EKPDAYYRMGFCHL
-269 FAAEASGASSSE
+269 F
-281 KVSGSSESSGA
+281 
-292 SEKASG
+292 
-298 SSEKA
+298 
-303 SGSSESSGSSA
+303 A

-330 YLKYRNTPNEQ
+330 YLKYRNTPKEK

>member
-1 MKFRVLV
+1 MKLRILV

-20 AMPGCSMP
+20 AMPGI
-28 DCSMSDCSMSGCSM
+28 GA
-42 SGCSKLGRTMSGCSM
+42 LT
-57 SGCSKLGRTMS
+57 
-68 GCSMSGRT
+68 
-76 MLGRTMSGWGT
+76 
-87 LALSGA
+87 LSGG
-93 RSSCASGPSLEHLK
+93 RSFCV
-107 KIEESPSF
+107 F
-115 EHSKKIEESPS
+115 SPS
-126 LEHLKKIEES
+126 LNRSEMAAES
-136 PSSQERKG
+136 ASFQVKKG
-144 DRKADAEQLARALD
+144 DRKEDAEQLARALD

-165 HESLVLL
+165 HECLVLL

-194 YEWEYAEAIRLFDE
+194 YEWEYAEATRLFDE
-208 VLPLLQGL
+208 VIPLLQGL

-230 SYFALQQ
+230 SNFALQQ
-237 YDRAL
+237 YARAL
-242 PLYGKMLPLCRDN
+242 PLYEKMLPICWEN
-255 EKPDAYYRLGFCHL
+255 ETPDAYYRLGFCHL
-269 FAAEASGASSSE
+269 FAAESSGASSG
-281 KVSGSSESSGA
+281 KF
-292 SEKASG
+292 
-298 SSEKA
+298 

-330 YLKYRNTPNEQ
+330 YLKYRNTPNEK

>member
-8 GSLLVWGSLPGW
+8 GSLLVWGSF
-20 AMPGCSMP
+20 PGCSMAGWAMS
-28 DCSMSDCSMSGCSM
+28 DCSKPGSSMSDCSMPGVE
-42 SGCSKLGRTMSGCSM
+42 
-57 SGCSKLGRTMS
+57 
-68 GCSMSGRT
+68 
-76 MLGRTMSGWGT
+76 T
-87 LALSGA
+87 LALSGG
-93 RSSCASGPSLEHLK
+93 RSFCAFSPSL
-107 KIEESPSF
+107 
-115 EHSKKIEESPS
+115 EHSKKIEESAS
-126 LEHLKKIEES
+126 F
-136 PSSQERKG
+136 QEKKG

-165 HESLVLL
+165 HECLVLL

-208 VLPLLQGL
+208 VIPLLQGL

-237 YDRAL
+237 YTRAL
-242 PLYGKMLPLCRDN
+242 PLYERMLPLCRDN
-255 EKPDAYYRLGFCHL
+255 EKPDAYYRMGFCHL

-298 SSEKA
+298 SSE
-303 SGSSESSGSSA
+303 SSGSSA

-319 AKECFELSLEG
+319 AKECFELSLKG
-330 YLKYRNTPNEQ
+330 YLKYRNTPNEK

>member
-20 AMPGCSMP
+20 AMPGWAMSDCSMSDCSKP
-28 DCSMSDCSMSGCSM
+28 DCSMSDCSMSDCSM
-42 SGCSKLGRTMSGCSM
+42 PGV
-57 SGCSKLGRTMS
+57 
-68 GCSMSGRT
+68 
-76 MLGRTMSGWGT
+76 GT
-87 LALSGA
+87 LALSGS
-93 RSSCASGPSLEHLK
+93 RSSCAFSPSLA
-107 KIEESPSF
+107 
-115 EHSKKIEESPS
+115 HSKKIEESPS
-126 LEHLKKIEES
+126 F
-136 PSSQERKG
+136 QEKKG

-158 YFASEKF
+158 YFSSEKF
-165 HESLVLL
+165 HECLMLL

-194 YEWEYAEAIRLFDE
+194 YEWEYDEAVKLFDE
-208 VLPLLQGL
+208 VIPLLQGV

-242 PLYGKMLPLCRDN
+242 PLYEKMLPLCRDN

-269 FAAEASGASSSE
+269 FAAE
-281 KVSGSSESSGA
+281 SSGA
-292 SEKASG
+292 S

-303 SGSSESSGSSA
+303 SGSSESSGASNV
-314 EERKK
+314 ERKK

>member
-8 GSLLVWGSLPGW
+8 CSLLVWGSLPGW

-28 DCSMSDCSMSGCSM
+28 DCSMSDCSMPGV
-42 SGCSKLGRTMSGCSM
+42 
-57 SGCSKLGRTMS
+57 
-68 GCSMSGRT
+68 
-76 MLGRTMSGWGT
+76 GT
-87 LALSGA
+87 LALSGSK
-93 RSSCASGPSLEHLK
+93 SSCAFSPSLEHSE

-115 EHSKKIEESPS
+115 
-126 LEHLKKIEES
+126 
-136 PSSQERKG
+136 QEKKG

-165 HESLVLL
+165 HECLVLL

-208 VLPLLQGL
+208 VIPLLLGV

-230 SYFALQQ
+230 SNFALQQ

-242 PLYGKMLPLCRDN
+242 PLYEKMLPLCRDN
-255 EKPDAYYRLGFCHL
+255 EKPDAYYRMGFCHL
-269 FAAEASGASSSE
+269 FA
-281 KVSGSSESSGA
+281 V
-292 SEKASG
+292 
-298 SSEKA
+298 
-303 SGSSESSGSSA
+303 ESSGSSA

-330 YLKYRNTPNEQ
+330 YLKYRNTPNEK

>member
-1 MKFRVLV
+1 MKLRILV

-20 AMPGCSMP
+20 AMPGWAMSGS
-28 DCSMSDCSMSGCSM
+28 SMSDCSMPGV
-42 SGCSKLGRTMSGCSM
+42 
-57 SGCSKLGRTMS
+57 
-68 GCSMSGRT
+68 
-76 MLGRTMSGWGT
+76 GT
-87 LALSGA
+87 LALFGS
-93 RSSCASGPSLEHLK
+93 RSSCAFSPSLAY
-107 KIEESPSF
+107 
-115 EHSKKIEESPS
+115 SKKIEESPTF
-126 LEHLKKIEES
+126 
-136 PSSQERKG
+136 QEKKG

-158 YFASEKF
+158 YFSSEKF
-165 HESLVLL
+165 HECLVLL

-208 VLPLLQGL
+208 VIPLLQGL

-242 PLYGKMLPLCRDN
+242 PLYGKMLPLCREN

-269 FAAEASGASSSE
+269 FAAESSGASSSE
-281 KVSGSSESSGA
+281 KV
-292 SEKASG
+292 
-298 SSEKA
+298 

-330 YLKYRNTPNEQ
+330 YLKYRNTPNEK

>member
-1 MKFRVLV
+1 MKLRILV
-8 GSLLVWGSLPGW
+8 GSLLVWGSLLGCSMPGW
-20 AMPGCSMP
+20 AMSGS
-28 DCSMSDCSMSGCSM
+28 SMSDCSMPGV
-42 SGCSKLGRTMSGCSM
+42 GI
-57 SGCSKLGRTMS
+57 
-68 GCSMSGRT
+68 
-76 MLGRTMSGWGT
+76 
-87 LALSGA
+87 LALSGS
-93 RSSCASGPSLEHLK
+93 RSSCAFSPSL
-107 KIEESPSF
+107 
-115 EHSKKIEESPS
+115 EHSKKIEESAS
-126 LEHLKKIEES
+126 F
-136 PSSQERKG
+136 QEKKG
-144 DRKADAEQLARALD
+144 DRKEDAEQLARALD

-165 HESLVLL
+165 HECLVLL

-208 VLPLLQGL
+208 VIPQLQGL

-242 PLYGKMLPLCRDN
+242 PLYEKMLPLCRDN
-255 EKPDAYYRLGFCHL
+255 EKPDAYYRMGFCHL
-269 FAAEASGASSSE
+269 F
-281 KVSGSSESSGA
+281 
-292 SEKASG
+292 
-298 SSEKA
+298 
-303 SGSSESSGSSA
+303 A

-330 YLKYRNTPNEQ
+330 YLKYRNTPKEK

>member
-1 MKFRVLV
+1 MQ
-8 GSLLVWGSLPGW
+8 SLGI
-20 AMPGCSMP
+20 
-28 DCSMSDCSMSGCSM
+28 
-42 SGCSKLGRTMSGCSM
+42 
-57 SGCSKLGRTMS
+57 
-68 GCSMSGRT
+68 
-76 MLGRTMSGWGT
+76 
-87 LALSGA
+87 LALSES
-93 RSSCASGPSLEHLK
+93 RSSCA
-107 KIEESPSF
+107 F
-115 EHSKKIEESPS
+115 SPS
-126 LEHLKKIEES
+126 LEHSEKIEES
-136 PSSQERKG
+136 ASFQVKKG
-144 DRKADAEQLARALD
+144 DKKADAEQLARALD
-158 YFASEKF
+158 YFSSEKF
-165 HESLVLL
+165 HECLILL

-208 VLPLLQGL
+208 VLPQLQGL

-242 PLYGKMLPLCRDN
+242 PLYEKMLPLCRDN
-255 EKPDAYYRLGFCHL
+255 EKPDAYYRMGFCHL
-269 FAAEASGASSSE
+269 F
-281 KVSGSSESSGA
+281 
-292 SEKASG
+292 
-298 SSEKA
+298 
-303 SGSSESSGSSA
+303 A

-330 YLKYRNTPNEQ
+330 YLKYRNTPKEK

>member
-8 GSLLVWGSLPGW
+8 GSLLVWGSF
-20 AMPGCSMP
+20 PGCSMAGWAMSDCSKP
-28 DCSMSDCSMSGCSM
+28 DCSMSDCSMPGV
-42 SGCSKLGRTMSGCSM
+42 
-57 SGCSKLGRTMS
+57 
-68 GCSMSGRT
+68 
-76 MLGRTMSGWGT
+76 GT
-87 LALSGA
+87 LALSGS
-93 RSSCASGPSLEHLK
+93 RSSCAFSPSLA
-107 KIEESPSF
+107 
-115 EHSKKIEESPS
+115 HSKKIEESAS
-126 LEHLKKIEES
+126 F
-136 PSSQERKG
+136 QEKKG
-144 DRKADAEQLARALD
+144 DRKEDAEQLARALD

-165 HESLVLL
+165 HECLVLL

-208 VLPLLQGL
+208 VIPLLQGV

-230 SYFALQQ
+230 SNFALQQ
-237 YDRAL
+237 YARAL
-242 PLYGKMLPLCRDN
+242 PLYEKMLPICWEN

-269 FAAEASGASSSE
+269 FAAESSGASSE
-281 KVSGSSESSGA
+281 KFSGSSESSEA

-298 SSEKA
+298 SSK
-303 SGSSESSGSSA
+303 SSGASNV
-314 EERKK
+314 ERKK

-330 YLKYRNTPNEQ
+330 YLKYRNTPKEK